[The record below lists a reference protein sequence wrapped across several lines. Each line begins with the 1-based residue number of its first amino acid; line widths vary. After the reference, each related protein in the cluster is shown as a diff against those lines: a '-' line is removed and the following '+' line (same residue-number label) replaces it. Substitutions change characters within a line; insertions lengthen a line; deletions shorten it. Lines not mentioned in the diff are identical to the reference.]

1 MLFLQGTRDALADYE
16 LVELVAVRLGER
28 ATLAT
33 FEGAD
38 HSFHVRGG
46 RGTKSDLIPA
56 LAETMSAWMRDRR

>member
-1 MLFLQGTRDALADYE
+1 MLFLQGTRDALADCD
-16 LVELVAVRLGER
+16 LVKMVVARLGER

-46 RGTKSDLIPA
+46 GAKPDLIA
-56 LAETMSAWMRDRR
+56 LLADRISAWMQDRR